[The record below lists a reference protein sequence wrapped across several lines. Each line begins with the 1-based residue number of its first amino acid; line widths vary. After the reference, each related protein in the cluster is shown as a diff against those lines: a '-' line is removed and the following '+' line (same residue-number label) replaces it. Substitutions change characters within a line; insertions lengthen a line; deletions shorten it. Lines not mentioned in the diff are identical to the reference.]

1 MTWTR
6 EDSEA
11 LDAQI
16 RRARRAA
23 LKEQRQAAR
32 GTPWRLGT
40 KGHEPAT
47 DEDLKRRRRAARR
60 MRKRARRP
68 TPTQRPNGRWQV
80 VSIVGGVKTK
90 KTFDTYEQAERWTA
104 ARYEDA
110 RHEEDN

>member
-11 LDAQI
+11 LDDQI

-32 GTPWRLGT
+32 GTPWRLGV

-47 DEDLKRRRRAARR
+47 DEDLKRRRNADRR
-60 MRKRARRP
+60 MRPRRP
-68 TPTQRPNGRWQV
+68 TPRQRPNGRWQV

-90 KTFDTYEQAERWTA
+90 KTFDTYEQAEQWTT
-104 ARYEDA
+104 ARYE
-110 RHEEDN
+110 EDN